1 MTERFDLELG
11 GCSPVPLASYLKALG
26 LFRLVAEQVDTE
38 ARCYW
43 REDAFHI
50 ISVLDEEALM
60 EFFLNSYSPTAVVAP
75 WNGGSGFYYQEE
87 KLKEK
92 DPATGKKIK
101 TGKRIQPTAA
111 TRVVDTVAESS
122 APRLASYR
130 EALKIAREEVG
141 RMGLEQA
148 PSDKGEKNDLIQA
161 IRNCLPDPAISWLD
175 ASVVLT
181 EENAKY
187 PPLLGTGGN
196 DGNTDFSSNFMQRL
210 GEVFQPADGK
220 PGGLSRSWLE
230 GSLFATTSDCLVKGV
245 AIGQFYPGAAGGP
258 NAESGF
264 GSNSL
269 VNPWDFVLMI
279 EGSLFFAAATVKRL
293 QASEPGVLS
302 YPFTVNSSGVG
313 YGSASKEDEKSS
325 RAEVWIPLWDRSASS
340 EELKA
345 LMGEGRAQV
354 GSRRVRNGVDFAR
367 AVASLGVDRGLSS
380 FQRYGFLERN
390 GRAYF
395 AVPLDRVNVSRQPQV
410 DLLNEIDL
418 WLTIF
423 GERARSTNAPASVG
437 RPLRRL
443 EAAIISLCKD
453 EGPGRVQDVLI
464 SLGKCEK
471 SLVNSLNWT
480 REVRLKPVTP
490 LSEKWLTAAD
500 DGSLEFRLAA
510 SLASVYGEYR
520 DKDGKLSVMPLRA
533 QMEPVRT
540 NCRWAVFD
548 DEAAMEDVVW
558 SEGNPVS
565 ALNKVMTRR
574 IMRAVQS
581 GSKSYPDRGKLNA
594 DLGDIAE
601 FIEGR
606 VDLGRMVD
614 LLWGLI
620 LLDWPSATRW
630 TMKRRYIPKAYPG
643 AGYSL
648 LKLCFTGREVQDVS
662 VPLVPEIHRRAT
674 HGESYTAMQLAER
687 RLRGN
692 GLSPAIGGAK
702 ISSSSMERIAA
713 ALLFPLD
720 EDPVNTLAKR
730 VLRPESGND
739 ERNIIEIED

>member
-26 LFRLVAEQVDTE
+26 VFRLVAEQVDAG

-43 REDAFHI
+43 REDVFHI
-50 ISVLDEEALM
+50 LSMLDGEALM
-60 EFFLNSYSPTAVVAP
+60 EFFLNSYSPTPVVAP
-75 WNGGSGFYYQEE
+75 WNGGSGFYYREE
-87 KLKEK
+87 KLKDK
-92 DPATGKKIK
+92 DPATGKRIK
-101 TGKRIQPTAA
+101 TGKRNQPTAA
-111 TRVVDTVAESS
+111 TRVVDTVVESS

-130 EALKIAREEVG
+130 EALKIAKEEVDW
-141 RMGLEQA
+141 MGLKQA
-148 PSDKGEKNDLIQA
+148 PSGEEKNDLIQA
-161 IRNCLPDPAISWLD
+161 IRNGLPDPAIAWLD

-210 GEVFQPADGK
+210 GEVFQPADGR
-220 PGGLSRSWLE
+220 PGVLSSSWLE
-230 GSLFATTSDCLVKGV
+230 GSLFSTTSDDLVKGV
-245 AIGQFYPGAAGGP
+245 AIGQFYPGAVGGP

-264 GSNSL
+264 GSDSL

-325 RAEVWIPLWDRSASS
+325 RAEVWVPLWDRSAGL

-354 GSRRVRNGVDFAR
+354 GRRRVRNGVDFAR
-367 AVASLGVDRGLSS
+367 AVASLGVDRGLRS

-395 AVPLDRVNVSRQPQV
+395 AVPLDRINVSRQPQV
-410 DLLNEIDL
+410 DLLNEIDP
-418 WLTIF
+418 WLVIF

-437 RPLRRL
+437 RTLRRL
-443 EAAIISLCKD
+443 EVAIISFCK
-453 EGPGRVQDVLI
+453 EGGPGRVQDVLI
-464 SLGKCEK
+464 SLGRCERSLVK
-471 SLVNSLNWT
+471 SLDWT
-480 REVRLKPVTP
+480 REVGLWPVPP

-500 DGSLEFRLAA
+500 DGSPEFRLAA
-510 SLASVYGEYR
+510 SLASIYGEYR
-520 DKDGKLSVMPLRA
+520 DKDGKLSVMTLRA
-533 QMEPVRT
+533 QMEPVHAHR
-540 NCRWAVFD
+540 RWAAF
-548 DEAAMEDVVW
+548 DEAATGDVVW
-558 SEGNPVS
+558 SEGDPVS
-565 ALNKVMTRR
+565 ALNKVMARR
-574 IMRAVQS
+574 ITRAVQS
-581 GSKSYPDRGKLNA
+581 GSESYPDRGRLNA
-594 DLGDIAE
+594 DLGDVAE

-606 VDLGRMVD
+606 VDLGQMVD

-620 LLDWPSATRW
+620 LLDWPSVSRW
-630 TMKRRYIPKAYPG
+630 AMKRRYSPEVHPG
-643 AGYSL
+643 AGYGL

-662 VPLVPEIHRRAT
+662 IPLVPEIQRRAT

-687 RLRGN
+687 RLRGS
-692 GLSPAIGGAK
+692 GLSPALGGAK
-702 ISSSSMERIAA
+702 ISGGSMERIAT
-713 ALLFPLD
+713 ALLFPLA
-720 EDPVNTLAKR
+720 EDQIKTLAER

-739 ERNIIEIED
+739 ERKIIEVEE